1 MIKFLIQI
9 IIIILCYIIKYY
21 KYIILIFELM
31 KRIDLFLLQKMN
43 NQKLNKNI
51 TILHIEKKCIHTK
64 KYQIFIDKYANI
76 KHLNK

>member
-51 TILHIEKKCIHTK
+51 TILHIEKKYIHTK

>member
-1 MIKFLIQI
+1 
-9 IIIILCYIIKYY
+9 
-21 KYIILIFELM
+21 M

>member
-51 TILHIEKKCIHTK
+51 TILHIEKNIYIQK
-64 KYQIFIDKYANI
+64 NI
-76 KHLNK
+76 KFL

>member
-64 KYQIFIDKYANI
+64 NI
-76 KHLNK
+76 KFL